1 MPPAA
6 TAFVAG
12 LSVFLWLGMAQAASG
27 FFKESPLLTAKV
39 ETGELPPV
47 AERLPRNPVLVDP
60 VERLGRYGGT
70 WRMGMRGNS
79 DRGLIYRTIG
89 YEHLLRWDPA
99 WTRVVPNVAQ
109 SYSVND
115 DATEFTF
122 VLR

>member
-1 MPPAA
+1 
-6 TAFVAG
+6 
-12 LSVFLWLGMAQAASG
+12 
-27 FFKESPLLTAKV
+27 
-39 ETGELPPV
+39 
-47 AERLPRNPVLVDP
+47 
-60 VERLGRYGGT
+60 
-70 WRMGMRGNS
+70 MRGNA

-122 VLR
+122 KLRQDMRWPDGYLDKVVYSTFTSQQEIIEFTKSGIIGMQSRRISHPKFN